1 MIMLSNFTIRQ
12 STCLLRY
19 SIWSDA
25 TGLVHYVIQFDD
37 TPLDLLIMLYNLTIR
52 HWICWLCYR
61 FADTPLDLLCCTI
74 WRNATGLVDYIIQF
88 DDTPMD
94 ILIMLSN
101 LVISHWTCLCYPIWR
116 YATGLLQP
124 VQVSFNGW
132 NSLAV
137 NDYCYLTGTVCRW
150 CCLIYQSYVALSAT
164 LVLAIRWG
172 SETWVLTHNWIL
184 MDRLG

>member
-1 MIMLSNFTIRQ
+1 MLSNLTRGHW
-12 STCLLRY
+12 T
-19 SIWSDA
+19 
-25 TGLVHYVIQFDD
+25 YVIQFDD

-52 HWICWLCYR
+52 HWTCWLCY
-61 FADTPLDLLCCTI
+61 TI
-74 WRNATGLVDYIIQF
+74 WRNANGHLDYAIQCG
-88 DDTPMD
+88 DKPLDT
-94 ILIMLSN
+94 IMLSN
-101 LVISHWTCLCYPIWR
+101 LTR

-172 SETWVLTHNWIL
+172 SETRVLTHNCIL
-184 MDRLG
+184 IGLPWLTAWCPGKDTNYN